1 MADSN
6 KPSEPKEEYV
16 DFAPFF
22 TFIGNVIMKTF
33 NFIASIFNSLLN
45 GLLNILLFFR
55 KHWIKFVIAG
65 IIGFVIGKTLDA
77 VKDPTYSATMEVRP
91 NMQSGRSLYKSISY
105 YNQLAEKNDSVML
118 SNIFHITLSQA
129 ASLKSFEIEPIINKN
144 QIISSFDTFKST
156 VDSTTAINLNLEDYQ
171 SNFADYHYS
180 RHIITVSSSLNNV
193 FNKLRNPIIDEIS
206 NNEFYKNQ
214 QDAEFEILDKDLDYL
229 NTSLAK
235 IDTLRKVYLETIL
248 LEAKKESGQGTNIN
262 MASTNN
268 DNKEVDLFEK
278 ENTINGNLNEIIRE
292 RVRNKEIISVIYS
305 FEVIGSENKPL
316 HKHNSIRLSLIAI
329 FLTLIF
335 LIGKTLN
342 EYLRKIE
349 ED

>member
-6 KPSEPKEEYV
+6 KSSTPREDEDIIQLFSL
-16 DFAPFF
+16 
-22 TFIGNVIMKTF
+22 IGNGIMKIF
-33 NFIASIFNSLLN
+33 NFIVSIFNSILH

-55 KHWIKFVIAG
+55 KYWKKFAIAAL
-65 IIGFVIGKTLDA
+65 IGFVIGRTLDV
-77 VKDPTYSATMEVRP
+77 VKEPTYSATMEVRP
-91 NMQSGRSLYKSISY
+91 NMQSGRSLYKNISY

-118 SNIFHITLSQA
+118 SNVFHITLSQA
-129 ASLKSFEIEPIINKN
+129 ASLKSFEIEPIIDKN
-144 QIISSFDTFKST
+144 QILSSFDTFKST
-156 VDSTTAINLNLEDYQ
+156 VDSTTAVNLKLVEYQ
-171 SNFADYHYS
+171 SNFAEYQYS
-180 RHIITVSSSLNNV
+180 RHIITVSSSINNI
-193 FNKLRNPIIDEIS
+193 FGLLGKPIIREIS

-248 LEAKKESGQGTNIN
+248 LEANKQTGQGTNIN
-262 MASTNN
+262 MASTSS
-268 DNKEVDLFEK
+268 DNKEVDLFKK
-278 ENTINGNLNEIIRE
+278 EDVINSNLNEIIRD

-305 FEVIGSENKPL
+305 FESIGSENKPL
-316 HKHNSIRLSLIAI
+316 HKHNSLRISLISI
-329 FLTLIF
+329 LLTLIF

-342 EYLRKIE
+342 NYLSKMK